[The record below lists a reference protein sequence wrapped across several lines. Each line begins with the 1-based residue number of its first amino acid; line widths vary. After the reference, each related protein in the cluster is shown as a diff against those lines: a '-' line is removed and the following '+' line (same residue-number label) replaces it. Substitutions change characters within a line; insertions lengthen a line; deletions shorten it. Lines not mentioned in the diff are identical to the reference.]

1 VLESVHPIKDES
13 KPPTEGAIRE
23 SWMHIEISRLGIDE
37 DPAELEEAIQ
47 KVLREVRDSVEDWDK
62 MRAQARE
69 IVEELTS
76 APPPLDGVQIER
88 GRAFLTWLA
97 DDHFAFLGYRE
108 YHLEREGDDEIL
120 RAVPGTGLGI
130 LRADQ
135 DQSRAFAKLPEAAK
149 AKAREKTLLVLS
161 KANSRA
167 TVHRPAYLDYVG
179 VKTFDENGEVKGER
193 RFLGLLSSAA
203 YTESITRIPLL
214 REKAADV
221 LARIGVEPH
230 SHAGKSL
237 MDTLETYPRDEIFHT
252 PAEELAEVTQGV
264 LQTVGR
270 RQLRVFVRRE
280 TYGRYVSVLCYLP
293 RDRYN
298 TAVRERFSQILLDR
312 VHGENVEF
320 NVKMSES
327 TTARVH
333 FVVHP
338 PLGAE
343 IPDIDAGDLERMF
356 TDASRSWRDDFVNA
370 TVTEYGEDRGA
381 RLARRYAD
389 SFPEAYK
396 EDFTATT
403 AALDVG
409 RLEAIETDPGIDISL
424 FSPLDAGR
432 GEARLKVFRVGSRLS
447 LSQVLPMLTSMGV
460 EVLDERPYELDGLDR
475 PTFVYEFGLQ
485 YAPGLPDQMR
495 GLFQDAI
502 RAVWDGYNEIDGFNS
517 LVLAAGLTWRQAT
530 VLRAYAK

>member
-1 VLESVHPIKDES
+1 MSTATDLKKSELLDRATQLAMARKGSGGPPSGEVGDLIRAYYRHIGADDLAERSDVDLYAALASQFRLADNRPQGRANVHVFTPSHADSGWSAGGHSVIEIVTDDMSFLVDSVTMELARQQREIHLVVHPQFDVVRDITGVLESVHPIQDES
-13 KPPTEGAIRE
+13 KPPAEGAIRE

-76 APPPLDGVQIER
+76 APPPLDAVQIER

-221 LARIGVEPH
+221 LTRIGVDPH

-237 MDTLETYPRDEIFHT
+237 MDTLETY
-252 PAEELAEVTQGV
+252 
-264 LQTVGR
+264 
-270 RQLRVFVRRE
+270 
-280 TYGRYVSVLCYLP
+280 
-293 RDRYN
+293 
-298 TAVRERFSQILLDR
+298 
-312 VHGENVEF
+312 
-320 NVKMSES
+320 
-327 TTARVH
+327 
-333 FVVHP
+333 
-338 PLGAE
+338 
-343 IPDIDAGDLERMF
+343 
-356 TDASRSWRDDFVNA
+356 
-370 TVTEYGEDRGA
+370 
-381 RLARRYAD
+381 
-389 SFPEAYK
+389 
-396 EDFTATT
+396 
-403 AALDVG
+403 
-409 RLEAIETDPGIDISL
+409 
-424 FSPLDAGR
+424 
-432 GEARLKVFRVGSRLS
+432 
-447 LSQVLPMLTSMGV
+447 
-460 EVLDERPYELDGLDR
+460 
-475 PTFVYEFGLQ
+475 
-485 YAPGLPDQMR
+485 
-495 GLFQDAI
+495 
-502 RAVWDGYNEIDGFNS
+502 
-517 LVLAAGLTWRQAT
+517 
-530 VLRAYAK
+530 

>member
-1 VLESVHPIKDES
+1 
-13 KPPTEGAIRE
+13 
-23 SWMHIEISRLGIDE
+23 M
-37 DPAELEEAIQ
+37 
-47 KVLREVRDSVEDWDK
+47 LREVRDSVEDWEK
-62 MRAQARE
+62 MRAQALE
-69 IVEELTS
+69 IVDELTT
-76 APPPLDGVQIER
+76 APPPLDARQIDL
-88 GRAFLTWLA
+88 GRAFLKWLA

-108 YHLEREGDDEIL
+108 YRLEREGDDEIL

-135 DQSRAFAKLPEAAK
+135 DQSKAFAKLPEAAK

-179 VKTFDENGEVKGER
+179 VKTFDENGEVSGER

-214 REKAADV
+214 REKAAEV
-221 LARIGVEPH
+221 LARIGVEPR

-312 VHGENVEF
+312 FDGESIEF

-338 PLGAE
+338 PARRRDPRRRRPRPRADVHRRVPLVARRLHHRNRLRVRRGPRLAARPPLRRLVPRGLQGGLLGHDGRARRRSARGHRE
-343 IPDIDAGDLERMF
+343 RARDRHLALLAARRGPRRGTAQGVPRGLAALALAGAADAHVDGR
-356 TDASRSWRDDFVNA
+356 
-370 TVTEYGEDRGA
+370 RGA
-381 RLARRYAD
+381 RRAALRARRPRPAD
-389 SFPEAYK
+389 ASSTSSACSTHPASPTRCAACSRTPSARCG
-396 EDFTATT
+396 TATT
-403 AALDVG
+403 RSTAS
-409 RLEAIETDPGIDISL
+409 TPWC
-424 FSPLDAGR
+424 SPR
-432 GEARLKVFRVGSRLS
+432 G
-447 LSQVLPMLTSMGV
+447 
-460 EVLDERPYELDGLDR
+460 
-475 PTFVYEFGLQ
+475 
-485 YAPGLPDQMR
+485 
-495 GLFQDAI
+495 
-502 RAVWDGYNEIDGFNS
+502 
-517 LVLAAGLTWRQAT
+517 
-530 VLRAYAK
+530 